1 MLLKRRNRLRR
12 QGRHYESNVVAQKI
26 NNLFTTN
33 RSSDLNTLSSASTKE
48 MWAAVN
54 KTRSSANFLLQP
66 FCGTR
71 MSSIV
76 ILLKLHLKIPMTIQN
91 LMAFDECNSENFDPL
106 SNVAVEALLGIPIT
120 NLKLK
125 IITLFV
131 TMFVI
136 YKLGTLTRS
145 KIA

>member
-1 MLLKRRNRLRR
+1 
-12 QGRHYESNVVAQKI
+12 
-26 NNLFTTN
+26 
-33 RSSDLNTLSSASTKE
+33 
-48 MWAAVN
+48 
-54 KTRSSANFLLQP
+54 
-66 FCGTR
+66 
-71 MSSIV
+71 
-76 ILLKLHLKIPMTIQN
+76 MTIQN
-91 LMAFDECNSENFDPL
+91 LMAFDDCNSENFDPL
-106 SNVAVEALLGIPIT
+106 SNIEVEALLGIPIT